1 MTVNPQNWGGG
12 YWWNGQFHPYP
23 EPQHVVPPVEV
34 HHHWHD
40 KPDPDALQDIG
51 ESLKRIERAL
61 MTQSDD
67 IAADTAAVLKN
78 NAILAD
84 VLTAVDALKASGA
97 PIPAQILADLDAAV
111 AGNGSAASAL
121 QADVAPPAPPAP

>member
-1 MTVNPQNWGGG
+1 MTINPGR
-12 YWWNGQFHPYP
+12 WWAGD
-23 EPQHVVPPVEV
+23 PQHAPRPPQFPVPVMPSVEI
-34 HHHWHD
+34 HYWHR
-40 KPDPDALQDIG
+40 PCCSEHDPLHPIR